1 MYMHFSGLTNF
12 LNMTISLN
20 RFMTPKNKIIALI
33 FTALFIFHP
42 ANGREVEGIAAI
54 VNDEVISQFDVDQR
68 VNLFLVTSGIERTPQ
83 NIDGLRRQVLR
94 SLIREKLQLQEAR
107 DSEIEVSRAEI
118 NASMQDMA
126 SGSNRSLAEV
136 VQFLKDNNVHIRT
149 MENQIEAELAW
160 NRFVRGRFG
169 GQISIGEI
177 EIDETLERAEQ
188 AINQDR
194 VNISEILLLANNQQD
209 TQRLLAEAGQIVG
222 QLRAGV
228 NFGAVAR
235 QFSAASSSASGGN
248 LGWLPVNQLEKDIVP
263 IIENMAIGDISEP
276 IQTSAGIYIVQLNSK
291 QQSGGIDPMRNLFD
305 LLIIT
310 YDIGTDDPLSKLA
323 TIKNN
328 FTTCNQTEAEAK
340 NMGALSVTRTGE
352 VELRRFPK
360 NLQSEISK
368 QEAGQIIG
376 PKKNEKIAEMVVVCE
391 RKDNQGAAISRD
403 VVENNLYSQRLAIM
417 ARRHLRELR
426 RDSIVEY
433 R

>member
-1 MYMHFSGLTNF
+1 M
-12 LNMTISLN
+12 
-20 RFMTPKNKIIALI
+20 
-33 FTALFIFHP
+33 
-42 ANGREVEGIAAI
+42 
-54 VNDEVISQFDVDQR
+54 NDEVISKFDVDQR

-83 NIDGLRRQVLR
+83 NVDGLRRQVLR
-94 SLIREKLQLQEAR
+94 SLVQEKLQLQEAR

-118 NASMQDMA
+118 NAAMQDMA
-126 SGSNRSLAEV
+126 ASSNRSLDEV
-136 VQFLKDNNVHIRT
+136 EKFLKENSVHIRT
-149 MENQIEAELAW
+149 MEDQIEAELAW

-169 GQISIGEI
+169 GQISIGEL

-188 AINQDR
+188 TMNQDR

-209 TQRLLAEAGQIVG
+209 GQRLLAEAAQIVQ
-222 QLRAGV
+222 QLRSGI

-248 LGWLPVNQLEKDIVP
+248 LGWLPINQLDENIVP

-276 IQTSAGIYIVQLNSK
+276 VETSAGIYIVQLNSK
-291 QQSGGIDPMRNLFD
+291 QQSGGVDPMRNLFD

-310 YDIGTDDPLSKLA
+310 YDVTTDDHLAKLKSLRENFA
-323 TIKNN
+323 TCKK
-328 FTTCNQTEAEAK
+328 TEVTAKEMEAR
-340 NMGALSVTRTGE
+340 NVTRTGQ

-360 NLQSEISK
+360 NLQSEISQK
-368 QEAGQIIG
+368 EAGQVIG
-376 PKKNEKIAEMVVVCE
+376 PKMNDKIAEMVIVCD
-391 RKDNQGAAISRD
+391 RKDDQGATISRD
-403 VVENNLYSQRLAIM
+403 AIENNLYSQRLAIM

>member
-1 MYMHFSGLTNF
+1 MEFSCLTHIMN
-12 LNMTISLN
+12 TIVSLN
-20 RFMTPKNKIIALI
+20 KFMTTKNKIIALI
-33 FTALFIFHP
+33 FMAFMSSITVEA
-42 ANGREVEGIAAI
+42 REVEGIAAI
-54 VNDEVISQFDVDQR
+54 VNDEVISKFDVDQR

-94 SLIREKLQLQEAR
+94 SLIQEKLQLQEAR
-107 DSEIEVSRAEI
+107 DSEIDVSRAEI
-118 NASMQDMA
+118 NAAMQDMA
-126 SGSNRSLAEV
+126 AGSNRSLDEV
-136 VQFLKDNNVHIRT
+136 EKFLKENNVHIRT
-149 MENQIEAELAW
+149 MEDQIEAELAW

-169 GQISIGEI
+169 GQISIGEL

-188 AINQDR
+188 AMNQDR

-209 TQRLLAEAGQIVG
+209 GQRLIAEAAQIVQ
-222 QLRAGV
+222 QLRDGI

-248 LGWLPVNQLEKDIVP
+248 LGWIPVNQLDENIVP

-276 IQTSAGIYIVQLNSK
+276 IETSAGIYIVQLNSK
-291 QQSGGIDPMRNLFD
+291 QQSGGVDPMRNLFD

-310 YDIGTDDPLSKLA
+310 YDVATEGHLAKLE
-323 TIKNN
+323 TLREN
-328 FTTCNQTEAEAK
+328 FTTCKKTEISANEMKAR
-340 NMGALSVTRTGE
+340 NVTRTGQ

-368 QEAGQIIG
+368 KEAGQVIG
-376 PKKNEKIAEMVVVCE
+376 PKMNEKIAEMVIVCD
-391 RKDNQGAAISRD
+391 RKDNQGASISRD
-403 VVENNLYSQRLAIM
+403 AIENNLYSQRLAIM

>member
-1 MYMHFSGLTNF
+1 M
-12 LNMTISLN
+12 NMPLSLN
-20 RFMTPKNKIIALI
+20 KFMTTKNKIIAFV
-33 FTALFIFHP
+33 FTALLTFNTVD
-42 ANGREVEGIAAI
+42 ASEVEGIAAI
-54 VNDEVISQFDVDQR
+54 VNDEVISKFDVDQR

-83 NIDGLRRQVLR
+83 NVDGLRRQVLR
-94 SLIREKLQLQEAR
+94 SLVQEKLQLQEAR

-118 NASMQDMA
+118 NAAMQDMA
-126 SGSNRSLAEV
+126 ASSNRSLDEV
-136 VQFLKDNNVHIRT
+136 EKFLKENSVHIRT
-149 MENQIEAELAW
+149 MEDQIEAELAW

-169 GQISIGEI
+169 GQISIGEL

-188 AINQDR
+188 TMNQDR

-209 TQRLLAEAGQIVG
+209 GQRLLAEAAQIVQ
-222 QLRAGV
+222 QLRSGI

-248 LGWLPVNQLEKDIVP
+248 LGWLPINQLDENIVP

-276 IQTSAGIYIVQLNSK
+276 VETSAGIYIVQLNSK
-291 QQSGGIDPMRNLFD
+291 QQSGGVDPMRNLFD

-310 YDIGTDDPLSKLA
+310 YDVTTDDHLAKLKSLRENFA
-323 TIKNN
+323 TCKK
-328 FTTCNQTEAEAK
+328 TEVTAKEMEAR
-340 NMGALSVTRTGE
+340 NVTRTGQ

-360 NLQSEISK
+360 NLQSEISQK
-368 QEAGQIIG
+368 EAGQVIG
-376 PKKNEKIAEMVVVCE
+376 PKMNDKIAEMVIVCD
-391 RKDNQGAAISRD
+391 RKDDQGATISRD
-403 VVENNLYSQRLAIM
+403 AIENNLYSQRLAIM